1 MRLKFL
7 FFPIMLI
14 ISVSIFIGYIWP
26 EISHVRSINE
36 EKMANE
42 KILEQI
48 KEKQRDIE
56 SVGQRIASDNSG
68 QALVRRYLP
77 VGKTEEQII
86 SNINYLA
93 TDAGVS
99 LVDISLSDSMQHA
112 SAGEKNANVAS
123 AIASNI
129 NAIKTGEL
137 SSIESENKSTLKDE
151 NGMRFLEAKISI
163 SGDYQKAKLFLD
175 QVQHV
180 SLYNEIKSLTIAG
193 PRKVAD
199 AAVDVATPIDDG
211 SVSME
216 VILEFGYMKFFSL
229 SNQRVSKFKPELD
242 IETMEALKSYI
253 STRSASGGIDNE
265 GSKGKANPF
274 LQ

>member
-1 MRLKFL
+1 
-7 FFPIMLI
+7 MLI

-68 QALVRRYLP
+68 QALVKRYLP

-112 SAGEKNANVAS
+112 SVGEKNANVAS

>member
-68 QALVRRYLP
+68 QALVKRYLP

-112 SAGEKNANVAS
+112 SVGEKNANVAS